1 VIVEFFGPPGAGKT
15 TFARA
20 LAARLREAG
29 RTVDVHLSARP
40 GEERSISLVNGQTRA
55 RQNFIDPLR
64 RLARPLAQLIALRI
78 ASAQA
83 KDSSADILVANL
95 PGNRRFAALRM
106 RQYLARLSA
115 AWARARE
122 GGERITIFDQGYV
135 QAVSSVL
142 LAMNRPSDNDAM
154 TMLLAA
160 PRSDL
165 AIKIEAPIADIEAR
179 LRRRE
184 QTIGRVGRLFEANLG
199 EPSDHALAADRLQS
213 GLRQAGRAVLSINSS
228 DGLPMAAELER
239 AQREIDQVQ
248 MKEEAEL
255 ASHGDWSRR
264 NAVYGR

>member
-1 VIVEFFGPPGAGKT
+1 MIVEFFGPPGAGKT

-40 GEERSISLVNGQTRA
+40 GEEGSISVVNGQTRA

-64 RLARPLAQLIALRI
+64 RLARPLAQLIALRM

-83 KDSSADILVANL
+83 KDSSADVLVANL
-95 PGNRRFAALRM
+95 PGGHRFAALRM

-115 AWARARE
+115 AWGSARE
-122 GGERITIFDQGYV
+122 GERITIFDQGYV

-142 LAMNRPSDNDAM
+142 LAMDRPSDNDAM

-199 EPSDHALAADRLQS
+199 QPSDHARAADRLQS
-213 GLRQAGRAVLSINSS
+213 GLRQAGRAVLSINST
-228 DGLPMAAELER
+228 DGLPIAAELER

-248 MKEEAEL
+248 MKEEAEF
-255 ASHGDWSRR
+255 ASHRDWSRR

>member
-40 GEERSISLVNGQTRA
+40 GEECGQTRA
-55 RQNFIDPLR
+55 GQNFIDPLR
-64 RLARPLAQLIALRI
+64 RLAWPLAQLIALRI
-78 ASAQA
+78 AGAQA
-83 KDSSADILVANL
+83 KDSSADVLVANL
-95 PGNRRFAALRM
+95 PSNHRFAALRM
-106 RQYLARLSA
+106 RQYLVRLSA
-115 AWARARE
+115 AWGGARH
-122 GGERITIFDQGYV
+122 GERITIFDQGYV

-142 LAMNRPSDNDAM
+142 LAMNRPCDNDVL

-184 QTIGRVGRLFEANLG
+184 QTLGRVGRLFEANLG
-199 EPSDHALAADRLQS
+199 EPSDHANAADRLQS
-213 GLRQAGRAVLSINSS
+213 GLRRAGRAFLSINST
-228 DGLPMAAELER
+228 DGLPIAAELER
-239 AQREIDQVQ
+239 AQREIEHVQ
-248 MKEEAEL
+248 MKERAEF
-255 ASHGDWSRR
+255 ASLGDGSRR
-264 NAVYGR
+264 NAIYGG